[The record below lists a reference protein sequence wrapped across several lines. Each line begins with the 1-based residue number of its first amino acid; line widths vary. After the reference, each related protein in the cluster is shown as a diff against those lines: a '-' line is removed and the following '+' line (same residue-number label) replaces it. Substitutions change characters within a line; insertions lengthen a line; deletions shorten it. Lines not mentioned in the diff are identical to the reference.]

1 MSGKLIFQVCAIP
14 LFVILYRGHYKV
26 KKQQGGY
33 DSRLGALTSTKA
45 IIELFHYLDVVGIF
59 LLIAWMALI
68 LVPFTIAS
76 DGSDQWKT
84 AKILAPLVCGIFCVF
99 LWALWER
106 RCPHPM
112 IPFRLLKDRAVWGAL
127 GIAFMLNLCRYP
139 ASPTGPSN

>member
-1 MSGKLIFQVCAIP
+1 MCAIP

-26 KKQQGGY
+26 KREFPGGY
-33 DSRLGALTSTKA
+33 RSRLSALSSTQA
-45 IIELFHYLDVVGIF
+45 IIELIHYLDLVGIF

-76 DGSDQWKT
+76 DGSDEWKT
-84 AKILAPLVCGIFCVF
+84 AKILAPLVCGVFCIF
-99 LWALWER
+99 LWVFWER

-112 IPFRLLKDRAVWGAL
+112 IPFRLLKDRGVWGAL

-139 ASPTGPSN
+139 ASPTGPFD